1 MTELPMQ
8 RGLLFC
14 LSGPSGV
21 GKGTVI
27 AEVRR
32 RRPQIAHSV
41 SITTRPARPDE
52 IEGVHYFFKT
62 SEQFRNLLENGEILE
77 HDNYC
82 GNYYGTPRTPL
93 EGMRDE
99 GKDVLMDITVPGS
112 MAVMKNYSD
121 VVMLFLM
128 PPTLSELR
136 YRLTKRGTECDSV
149 VEQRLIKGRSEI
161 NKANLF
167 DYVVINDEL
176 DATVDRILAIIDAE
190 HCRYERLKGIE
201 SFVLSR

>member
-1 MTELPMQ
+1 MIDLPMQ

-27 AEVRR
+27 DAVRR
-32 RRPQIAHSV
+32 RRPEIAHSI
-41 SITTRPARPDE
+41 SITTRHPRPGE
-52 IEGVHYFFKT
+52 TEGIHYY
-62 SEQFRNLLENGEILE
+62 FRSMEDFQKLLKDGEILE

-93 EGMRDE
+93 EDMRDQ
-99 GKDVLMDITVPGS
+99 GRDVLMDITVPGS
-112 MAVMKNYSD
+112 LAVMKNYTD

-128 PPTLSELR
+128 PPSLSELK
-136 YRLTKRGTECDSV
+136 YRLTKRGTEGESV
-149 VEQRLIKGRSEI
+149 VEQRLIKGRVEI

-176 DATVDRILAIIDAE
+176 EATVDRILAIIDAE

-201 SFVLSR
+201 EFVLSR

>member
-1 MTELPMQ
+1 MIDFPKQ

-27 AEVRR
+27 DEVRR
-32 RRPQIAHSV
+32 RRPQIVHSI
-41 SITTRPARPDE
+41 SITTRPPRTGE
-52 IEGVHYFFKT
+52 IEGVHYYFRT
-62 SEQFRNLLENGEILE
+62 PSEFEQLLAEGEILE
-77 HDNYC
+77 HDCYC

-93 EGMRDE
+93 EKMRDQ
-99 GKDVLMDITVPGS
+99 GHDVLMDITVPGS
-112 MAVMKNYSD
+112 MAVMQNCSD

-128 PPTLSELR
+128 PPSLSELR
-136 YRLTKRGTECDSV
+136 HRLNKRGTEGEAV

-161 NKANLF
+161 NKADLF
-167 DYVVINDEL
+167 NYVVINDEL

-201 SFVLSR
+201 EFVLSR

>member
-41 SITTRPARPDE
+41 SMTTRIARPGE
-52 IEGVHYFFKT
+52 IDGVHYFFKNT
-62 SEQFRNLLENGEILE
+62 EEFRHLLEHGEILE

-93 EGMRDE
+93 EAMRDE
-99 GKDVLMDITVPGS
+99 GRDVLMDITVPGS

-136 YRLTKRGTECDSV
+136 YRLTKRGTECESV
-149 VEQRLIKGRSEI
+149 VEQRLLKGRSEI

-201 SFVLSR
+201 NFVLSR

>member
-1 MTELPMQ
+1 MTDLPMQ

-27 AEVRR
+27 DAVRR

-41 SITTRPARPDE
+41 SITTRVPRPGE
-52 IEGVHYFFKT
+52 IEGVHYYFKT
-62 SEQFRNLLENGEILE
+62 ADQFRSLLEEGEILE

-93 EGMRDE
+93 EAMRDE
-99 GKDVLMDITVPGS
+99 GRDVLMDITVPGS
-112 MAVMKNYSD
+112 MAVMKNYAD

-136 YRLTKRGTECDSV
+136 YRLTRRGTECESV

-176 DATVDRILAIIDAE
+176 EATVDRILAIIDAE

-201 SFVLSR
+201 NFVLSR

>member
-1 MTELPMQ
+1 MNDFPKQ

-41 SITTRPARPDE
+41 SITTRAPRPGE
-52 IEGVHYFFKT
+52 TEGVHYFFRSNEEFQK
-62 SEQFRNLLENGEILE
+62 LLKAGEILE

-93 EGMRDE
+93 EDMRDL
-99 GKDVLMDITVPGS
+99 GRDVLMDITVPGS
-112 MAVMKNYSD
+112 MAVMQNYTD

-128 PPTLSELR
+128 PPSLSELR
-136 YRLTKRGTECDSV
+136 NRLTCRGTEADSI
-149 VEQRLIKGRSEI
+149 VEQRLLKGRIEI
-161 NKANLF
+161 KKAKLF
-167 DYVVINDEL
+167 NYVVINDQL
-176 DATVDRILAIIDAE
+176 GATVDRILAIIDAE
-190 HCRYERLKGIE
+190 HCRYDRLAGIE
-201 SFVLSR
+201 DYVLSR